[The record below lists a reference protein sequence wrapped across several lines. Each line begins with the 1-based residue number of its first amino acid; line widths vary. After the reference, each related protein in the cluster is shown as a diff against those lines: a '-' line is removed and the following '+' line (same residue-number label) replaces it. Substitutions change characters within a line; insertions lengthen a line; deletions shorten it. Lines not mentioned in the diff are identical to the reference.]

1 VRGAVDWWEA
11 RANGP
16 PPAELWQCA
25 AWYGGTGTS
34 RDASAEEETR
44 GYVPTQPL
52 MDALT
57 LSKGRDVRWHDPS
70 GLAVQDPSVVLGG
83 PGALVMRR
91 DLVSLLNAEEMTLF
105 WTVLAGN
112 ELHRRD
118 HRPSGDDY
126 RWVSA
131 SASYIL
137 NGDRIERVHVMA
149 SRCRPGPTAACQ
161 IDWMTR
167 SAEP

>member
-1 VRGAVDWWEA
+1 
-11 RANGP
+11 
-16 PPAELWQCA
+16 
-25 AWYGGTGTS
+25 
-34 RDASAEEETR
+34 
-44 GYVPTQPL
+44 

-112 ELHRRD
+112 ELHRRPQASWR
-118 HRPSGDDY
+118 RPPVGE
-126 RWVSA
+126 RQRVVHPQRRPNRA
-131 SASYIL
+131 S
-137 NGDRIERVHVMA
+137 
-149 SRCRPGPTAACQ
+149 SRHG
-161 IDWMTR
+161 
-167 SAEP
+167 E